1 LFSGGGSCV
10 RYLFITLHCEVTER
24 CDINSKMVTFLQ
36 CDLSDIISIS
46 LPFVWTHVC
55 LFVCVFIYVSIHL
68 CMSVCVCVFT
78 YACTFSCMS
87 LYVCMALHTCLYV
100 FTYVCM
106 CVFMYVCACMHVCM
120 YFCTYALKEEWKDET
135 PVVLRSKRWLLNVTE
150 QGAIYKPHVTLQR

>member
-1 LFSGGGSCV
+1 
-10 RYLFITLHCEVTER
+10 
-24 CDINSKMVTFLQ
+24 M
-36 CDLSDIISIS
+36 
-46 LPFVWTHVC
+46 
-55 LFVCVFIYVSIHL
+55 FVCMRVHLCKYSFMYVCVCMCVHL
-68 CMSVCVCVFT
+68 CMYVFV
-78 YACTFSCMS
+78 YVF
-87 LYVCMALHTCLYV
+87 VCMHGVAYMFVCV